1 MTSSLSSLSSTES
14 TTNLS
19 FTGSTSKFFW
29 CHSEESTF
37 NSYRNSRLE
46 VLSVRLDTNFSTH
59 VTSSDCDFSTIIT
72 EIGKST
78 ETELSMGKTS
88 SNRLF
93 IRSSKT
99 TFSGSRTTNGNSNLT
114 PLSCSSYWSWD
125 ISNGKSISVTSNK
138 VDWDFLFIFI
148 FCWLN
153 KNFD

>member
-1 MTSSLSSLSSTES
+1 MTSGLSSLSSTES

-19 FTGSTSKFFW
+19 FSGSTNKFFW
-29 CHSEESTF
+29 DHSEESTF
-37 NSYRNSRLE
+37 NRYRYFRLE
-46 VLSVRLDTNFSTH
+46 VLSIRLDTNFSTH

-78 ETELSMGKTS
+78 ESELSMGKTS

-99 TFSGSRTTNGNSNLT
+99 TFSGSTVTNSNSSLT
-114 PLSCSSYWSWD
+114 PLSCSSIWSWD
-125 ISNGKSISVTSNK
+125 ISKGKSISVTSNK
-138 VDWDFLFIFI
+138 VDWNFLFIFI

>member
-1 MTSSLSSLSSTES
+1 MTSGLSSLSSTES

-19 FTGSTSKFFW
+19 FSGFTNKFCW
-29 CHSEESTF
+29 DHSHESTF
-37 NSYRNSRLE
+37 KRYRNSRLE

-59 VTSSDCDFSTIIT
+59 LTSSDCDFSTIIT

-78 ETELSMGKTS
+78 ETELSMGKTF

-99 TFSGSRTTNGNSNLT
+99 TFSSSRVTNGDSNLT
-114 PLSCSSYWSWD
+114 PLSCSGNWSWNV
-125 ISNGKSISVTSNK
+125 SNGKSISVTSNK

-148 FCWLN
+148 FSRLKN
-153 KNFD
+153 NFD